1 MKLESK
7 TEVTLS
13 CADQYESKL
22 FDREHERVLNG
33 GKRAG
38 LTNFQ
43 TKQIQKEA
51 FNLLKNRRTQAMKE
65 SIQEFKALK
74 DQQKILFSMAQD
86 QEVVEKR
93 EEVNKLREITKII

>member
-65 SIQEFKALK
+65 SIQEKIDKTPSSGSAANLIESKTYENPQFLRIK
-74 DQQKILFSMAQD
+74 DLMGKML
-86 QEVVEKR
+86 
-93 EEVNKLREITKII
+93 